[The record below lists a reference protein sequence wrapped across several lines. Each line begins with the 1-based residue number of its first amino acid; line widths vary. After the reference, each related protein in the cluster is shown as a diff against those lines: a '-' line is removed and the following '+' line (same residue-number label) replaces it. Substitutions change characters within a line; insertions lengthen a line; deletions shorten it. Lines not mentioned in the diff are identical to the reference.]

1 MISSYLSFVIYAA
14 FSLAYILLVADRI
27 HSFKKCLLT
36 GLLTLV
42 TFLSVH
48 YYLYLVLIPKLFM
61 FYFPI
66 TGLMIG
72 MFYSIYISPHD
83 GAKAVFPF
91 LVSIF
96 FISVSDSI
104 TDIIMLGI
112 TYQPYEAEFIQC
124 ICLLISATVTYFFLK
139 NFFVTAMRYSNSGWL
154 SMDMSF
160 FIYFFIMYMMIITLT
175 EYNILPIR
183 VGLEILM
190 LVIFTALCMM
200 TSKSLNE
207 QEETYQHQ
215 MIVQQIR
222 AFSDQAAVFWENEKK
237 MSILRHDMRHR
248 IGLIRELLQEGRV
261 DEVYH
266 ILEDTDDSLE
276 KSKTVKYCENVYVNA
291 ALAMCGRK
299 ASDEGIRI
307 EFRTDIRENIP
318 IDVHSLAVV
327 ISNLVENGMNACMK
341 LSEGDDR
348 FIKVVARDTGASLII
363 NIFNSFDG
371 NILLDDKGY
380 PVSKKEGH
388 GIGTKSVIAFVEKYD
403 GLIDYSISDRVFS
416 VKILVNY

>member
-1 MISSYLSFVIYAA
+1 
-14 FSLAYILLVADRI
+14 
-27 HSFKKCLLT
+27 
-36 GLLTLV
+36 
-42 TFLSVH
+42 
-48 YYLYLVLIPKLFM
+48 
-61 FYFPI
+61 
-66 TGLMIG
+66 
-72 MFYSIYISPHD
+72 
-83 GAKAVFPF
+83 
-91 LVSIF
+91 
-96 FISVSDSI
+96 
-104 TDIIMLGI
+104 
-112 TYQPYEAEFIQC
+112 
-124 ICLLISATVTYFFLK
+124 
-139 NFFVTAMRYSNSGWL
+139 
-154 SMDMSF
+154 
-160 FIYFFIMYMMIITLT
+160 MMIITLT

-248 IGLIRELLQEGRV
+248 IGLIRELLQEGKV

-276 KSKTVKYCENVYVNA
+276 RSKTVKYCENVYVNA

>member
-1 MISSYLSFVIYAA
+1 MVSTYLTYAIYAS
-14 FSLAYILLVADRI
+14 FSMVFVLLIADRI
-27 HSFKKCLLT
+27 HSLKKCLII
-36 GLLTLV
+36 GLFVLAA
-42 TFLSVH
+42 FLAVH
-48 YYLYLVLIPKLFM
+48 YYLYLVLIPKLFL

-66 TGLMIG
+66 TGLMVG

-112 TYQPYEAEFIQC
+112 DYQPYETEFIQC

-207 QEETYQHQ
+207 QEENYQYQ
-215 MIVQQIR
+215 MIAQQTR
-222 AFSDQAAVFWENEKK
+222 AFSDQANTFWENEKK
-237 MSILRHDMRHR
+237 MSILRHDMRHS
-248 IGLIRELLQEGRV
+248 IGLIRELLQEGKL

-266 ILEDTDDSLE
+266 ILDDTDDSLE
-276 KSKTVKYCENVYVNA
+276 RSKPVKYCENVYVNA
-291 ALAMCGRK
+291 ALAMCSRK
-299 ASDEGIRI
+299 ASEAGIRI
-307 EFRTDIRENIP
+307 EFRTDIREHIP
-318 IDVHSLAVV
+318 LDVYSLAVV
-327 ISNLVENGMNACMK
+327 ISNLVENGMNACVK
-341 LSEGDDR
+341 LPKEDDR
-348 FIKVVARDTGASLII
+348 FIKVVARDTGAGLII